1 MYMSPDGNI
10 IINESQL
17 LQVKL
22 FKQFF
27 VVFAN
32 LAGFFSMRLFYAAHF
47 YRRHCQCDLITVWIG
62 DRAHKSVYKSLFAGV
77 VIFKMSQLA
86 DNDIGSFQFWKNIIC
101 VQLREAAFK
110 VADAVFTVLRVKGSL
125 LGAVSWIVDDFLG
138 AHCLT
143 EWSPVTFVFIN
154 NFVL

>member
-1 MYMSPDGNI
+1 MKASCYRSNSL
-10 IINESQL
+10 NSFSL
-17 LQVKL
+17 S
-22 FKQFF
+22 FRQFCR
-27 VVFAN
+27 A
-32 LAGFFSMRLFYAAHF
+32 FFSMRLFYAAHF

-138 AHCLT
+138 AT
-143 EWSPVTFVFIN
+143 A
-154 NFVL
+154 

>member
-86 DNDIGSFQFWKNIIC
+86 DNDIGSFQFG
-101 VQLREAAFK
+101 RTSSAF
-110 VADAVFTVLRVKGSL
+110 SL
-125 LGAVSWIVDDFLG
+125 EKQPSK
-138 AHCLT
+138 
-143 EWSPVTFVFIN
+143 
-154 NFVL
+154 